1 MYVQT
6 VGLIQAAIERAGITT
21 VSISLLHEV
30 TDVLRPPRAL
40 FVPYKL
46 GFQLGEPN
54 NPALQLRIIAEALS
68 LLSRDDVPVIED
80 FQAALPA

>member
-1 MYVQT
+1 MCVQT

-40 FVPYKL
+40 FVPYRL
-46 GFQLGEPN
+46 GFPLGEPN
-54 NPALQLRIIAEALS
+54 NSALQHRIIAAALA
-68 LLSRDDVPVIED
+68 LLARNDVPVIED
-80 FQAALPA
+80 FQG

>member
-1 MYVQT
+1 MQT

-46 GFQLGEPN
+46 GFPLGEAN
-54 NPALQLRIIAEALS
+54 NSALQHRIIAAAFAL
-68 LLSRDDVPVIED
+68 LARNDVPVIED
-80 FQAALPA
+80 FHA